1 MSSENETKESD
12 GKGNDGKAMIDFLGK
27 QPEFKIFYF
36 LSSII
41 KEDNGKLE
49 PIMLKEEID
58 QLTMMIIR
66 LGNVMEKRYENN
78 KHV

>member
-1 MSSENETKESD
+1 MSSENETKES
-12 GKGNDGKAMIDFLGK
+12 DGKAMIDFLGK

-49 PIMLKEEID
+49 PIMLKEEIE

-66 LGNVMEKRYENN
+66 LGNVMEKRYENS